1 MFRER
6 RITATT
12 SVIFAAAWAAPD
24 ARSDTVGRDVSFEA
38 AYVSDVLSN
47 VSGGVSR
54 GVRYLDNLDLTLEAD
69 LGRAVG
75 LADTTLFLYG
85 LYNNGTGFSDGLVG
99 DAQVVS
105 NIEAPVAAFRLY
117 EAWLEHRLFADAVS
131 LRAGLYDVNAE
142 FDALESAG
150 LFLNSAH
157 GIGTDIGQ
165 TGENGPSIFPVT
177 ALGLRAALRVGENW
191 TARVAVLDGV
201 PGNPDRP
208 RRTAV
213 SLGGGDGA
221 FVIGELAYETDAIRL
236 LAGHWRY
243 TARFEDFSGAQARGN
258 DGFYLRGETRLA
270 SEAGDGAQGLS
281 AFARLGAATG
291 RFNMFD
297 RFASFGL
304 VYTGPLPGRDED
316 RAGVAIAVA
325 GTSDGFRET
334 SPATGAEVAVE
345 LTYRFVLTDWLALQ
359 PDIQY
364 IVNPGTDPTLSNA
377 LTLAIRAELN
387 APF

>member
-1 MFRER
+1 MLDREYMAVT
-6 RITATT
+6 ILAASVAASPTA
-12 SVIFAAAWAAPD
+12 D
-24 ARSDTVGRDVSFEA
+24 AQSDTGSAVSLEA
-38 AYVSDVLSN
+38 AYVADVLSN

-117 EAWLEHRLFADAVS
+117 EAWLEHRLLEGAVS
-131 LRAGLYDVNAE
+131 LRAGFYDVNSE

-150 LFLNSAH
+150 LFLSSAH

-177 ALGLRAALRVGENW
+177 ALGLRAALRLSENW

-201 PGNPDRP
+201 PGDPDRP

-213 SLGGGDGA
+213 RLGGGDGA
-221 FVIGELAYETDAIRL
+221 FLIGEFAYETDAVRI

-243 TARFEDFSGAQARGN
+243 TARFEAFSGARSRGN
-258 DGFYLRGETRLA
+258 DGIYLRGEARLT

-281 AFARLGAATG
+281 AFARLGTATG

-304 VYTGPLPGRDED
+304 VYTGPFSGRDGD
-316 RAGVAIAVA
+316 TAGLAVAVA
-325 GTSDGFRET
+325 GTSDAFRET
-334 SPATGAEVAVE
+334 SPGAGAEVAIE
-345 LTYRFVLTDWLALQ
+345 LTYRFALTDWLALQ

-364 IVNPGTDPTLSNA
+364 IVTPGADPALSNA
-377 LTLAIRAELN
+377 LTLGLRAELT
-387 APF
+387 AAF